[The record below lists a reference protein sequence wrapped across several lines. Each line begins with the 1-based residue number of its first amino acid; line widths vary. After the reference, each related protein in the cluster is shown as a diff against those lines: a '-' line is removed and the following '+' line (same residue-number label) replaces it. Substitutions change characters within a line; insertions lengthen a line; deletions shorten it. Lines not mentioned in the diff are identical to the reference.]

1 MDFEKLAVNPDEQ
14 NLTEQEIQEKYK
26 EILQDFQEQAK
37 NAFQEAGVPFTQFS
51 GETDQNGFYRI
62 PVSVNQA
69 HPIQAV
75 GLLAK
80 LVEALS
86 PTPDSLTHLHR
97 VLLQYYDGERQ
108 EPYDMYLATY
118 PGKLGIVFI
127 GMPRSEVQELLKQE
141 ELAANPEEAFDQIWK
156 QHRDGWYSYYYDQ
169 ERHVGY
175 IMHESKTLKLG
186 NFHG

>member
-1 MDFEKLAVNPDEQ
+1 MC
-14 NLTEQEIQEKYK
+14 
-26 EILQDFQEQAK
+26 
-37 NAFQEAGVPFTQFS
+37 
-51 GETDQNGFYRI
+51 FYRV
-62 PVSVNQA
+62 PVSIKQA

-97 VLLQYYDGERQ
+97 VLLQYSDGERQ

-127 GMPRSEVQELLKQE
+127 GLSRSEVQELLKQE
-141 ELAANPEEAFDQIWK
+141 KLSDDPKEAFDQIWK
-156 QHRDGWYSYYYDQ
+156 QLCHTQNGWYSYHYDQ
-169 ERHVGY
+169 DRHFGY
-175 IMHESKTLKLG
+175 IMHESKTLELC
-186 NFHG
+186 NFYN

>member
-1 MDFEKLAVNPDEQ
+1 MDFEKLAVSPDEL
-14 NLTEQEIQEKYK
+14 NLTEHEITEKYK
-26 EILQDFQEQAK
+26 EILQDLQEKAK
-37 NAFQEAGVPFTQFS
+37 KAFQEAGVPFTRFT

-69 HPIQAV
+69 HPIQTI

-80 LVEALS
+80 LVEAFD
-86 PTPDSLTHLHR
+86 PKPGTPIHR

-127 GMPRSEVQELLKQE
+127 GLSRSEVRELLKQE
-141 ELAANPEEAFDQIWK
+141 KLAEDPKEAFDQVWK
-156 QHRDGWYSYYYDQ
+156 RQTQDGWYSYHYDQ
-169 ERHVGY
+169 DHHIGY
-175 IMHESKTLKLG
+175 IMHESQTLKLRD
-186 NFHG
+186 FYK